1 VIKVSKFRFSHRPY
15 AVDLSSFRVTSS
27 TSEES
32 VSCRVTFDA
41 VWFRGPK
48 TAPKAC
54 IGQLREYVSLAA
66 DHDPERVLLSMDDGR
81 YGGDCLG
88 RWNGTGYWGSEDPDV
103 QAEHLA
109 ILRPMLENFPAI
121 PRGFDGWWT
130 FP

>member
-1 VIKVSKFRFSHRPY
+1 MIKVAKFRFSYRPY
-15 AVDLSSFRVTSS
+15 AIDLSSFEVAWEGERSS
-27 TSEES
+27 
-32 VSCRVTFDA
+32 RVTFDA

-66 DHDPERVLLSMDDGR
+66 DHDPERVLLNMNDGR
-81 YGGDCLG
+81 YGGECLG
-88 RWNGTGYWGSEDPDV
+88 RWNGTGYWGADGDLDV
-103 QAEHLA
+103 QARHLE